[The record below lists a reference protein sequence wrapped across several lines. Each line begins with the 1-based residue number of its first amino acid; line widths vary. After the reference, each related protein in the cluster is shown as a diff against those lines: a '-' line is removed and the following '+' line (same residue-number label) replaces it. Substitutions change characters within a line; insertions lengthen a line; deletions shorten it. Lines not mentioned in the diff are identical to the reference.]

1 MGLSNPNKPYRSV
14 VCYRNSLIILL
25 LLTYAVTTFASI
37 RYYEYK
43 GYVLGMHRELEIMEK
58 YNTCV
63 ACDITF
69 HTRRAETWDFARII
83 CNADEF
89 YAPGL
94 HVFMGLVYRILG
106 LEINL
111 VYILF
116 SNLITVVLIPIA
128 IYALAGIFLNGGRRL
143 LAVMF
148 YLFCTRLPL
157 LFVGW
162 GTIAHALGIFFSLI
176 SIKYMYDYL
185 TNGYKKDYYNT
196 ILTTMLVVLS
206 HQGAGVYHMGVFT
219 AFLFLAK
226 KYKTILMLVC
236 IIIVLSLIY
245 PAYVQRPIGY
255 IGGGV
260 FDARYGIWGITKRL
274 VFKDWVMWIHPII
287 ALWFFYGIPP
297 EFGRGRKL
305 FWIAFIA
312 PILLFWSDINGRSV
326 MHSIPLACII
336 AARGFRWPHHH
347 KILFVVVLGVGML
360 IQLRGALVFG
370 IPN

>member
-1 MGLSNPNKPYRSV
+1 MGLSNANKFRCSM
-14 VCYRNSLIILL
+14 VCYRNSLILLL
-25 LLTYAVTTFASI
+25 LLTYAVSTFASI

-43 GYVLGMHRELEIMEK
+43 GYVLGMHREIEIMEK

-69 HTRRAETWDFARII
+69 HTRRAETWDFNRII

-94 HVFMGLVYRILG
+94 HVFMGLFYRILRVD
-106 LEINL
+106 INL
-111 VYILF
+111 AYILF
-116 SNLITVVLIPIA
+116 SNLIAVVLIPLA
-128 IYALAGIFLNGGRRL
+128 IYALAGIYLSEGRRI
-143 LAVMF
+143 LAVIF

-162 GTIAHALGIFFSLI
+162 GTVAHALGIFFSII

-185 TNGYKKDYYNT
+185 TKHRKKDYYNV

-206 HQGAGVYHMGVFT
+206 HQGAGTYHLGLFL
-219 AFLFLAK
+219 AFLILAK
-226 KYKTILMLVC
+226 KYKTILILVG
-236 IIIVLSLIY
+236 IVIVLSLIY
-245 PAYVQRPIGY
+245 PAYIQRPLSYVGA
-255 IGGGV
+255 GV

-287 ALWFFYGIPP
+287 ALWFFYGIPHGW
-297 EFGRGRKL
+297 GRGDKL
-305 FWIAFIA
+305 FWLALIA
-312 PILLFWSDINGRSV
+312 PILLFWSDLNGRSV

-336 AARGFRWPHHH
+336 AARGFRWPHRH
-347 KILFVVVLGVGML
+347 KILFAVVLGVGML

-370 IPN
+370 IAK